1 MNSFIYFQ
9 IPMKNL
15 QPPFSH
21 LGSCLW
27 NSNNMLQK
35 EIKIFEINS
44 SSQETFSKYN
54 RHPVVFNPFVYSK
67 GVFRTQSNINDRDFL
82 RKSVNYFCKKAP
94 SYMLD
99 WVLNTPLYSVKNFW
113 GITKRSKKAEPNPIC
128 EESID
133 CIGAGNEMVNYDLK
147 RHRWFHK

>member
-21 LGSCLW
+21 LGSCLQ

-99 WVLNTPLYSVKNFW
+99 WVLNTPLYSVKIFEVLQRGAKKLNPTLFVRRVLTVLAPGTKW
-113 GITKRSKKAEPNPIC
+113 LITI
-128 EESID
+128 
-133 CIGAGNEMVNYDLK
+133 
-147 RHRWFHK
+147 

>member
-1 MNSFIYFQ
+1 
-9 IPMKNL
+9 
-15 QPPFSH
+15 
-21 LGSCLW
+21 
-27 NSNNMLQK
+27 MLQK

-99 WVLNTPLYSVKNFW
+99 WVLNTPLYSVKIFEVLQRGAKKLNPTLFVRRVLTVLAPGTKW
-113 GITKRSKKAEPNPIC
+113 LITI
-128 EESID
+128 
-133 CIGAGNEMVNYDLK
+133 
-147 RHRWFHK
+147 

>member
-99 WVLNTPLYSVKNFW
+99 WVLNTPLYSVKIFEVLQRGAKKLNPTLFVRRVLTVLAPGTKW
-113 GITKRSKKAEPNPIC
+113 LITI
-128 EESID
+128 
-133 CIGAGNEMVNYDLK
+133 
-147 RHRWFHK
+147 